1 MMQMP
6 DYIALLFMGI
16 IICVCVAFIIFIDF
30 SKIIYKIAHVKK
42 PKDYE
47 ENLKLIKS
55 PEYKRHKRRWIL
67 FFSLNAVIYAFAFF
81 VTFIISKNTLLAMFL
96 GMIFAACGFGIMSN
110 KERKELERIKAN
122 K

>member
-30 SKIIYKIAHVKK
+30 SKIIYKIVHVKK

-47 ENLKLIKS
+47 KNLKLIKS
-55 PEYKRHKRRWIL
+55 LEYKRHKRRWIL

-96 GMIFAACGFGIMSN
+96 GMIFAVCGFGIMSN

>member
-6 DYIALLFMGI
+6 DYIAMLFMGI

-30 SKIIYKIAHVKK
+30 SKIVYKIVHVAK

-47 ENLKLIKS
+47 KNLKLIKS
-55 PEYKRHKRRWIL
+55 PEYKRHKRRWIV

-96 GMIFAACGFGIMSN
+96 GMIFAVCGFGIMSN

>member
-1 MMQMP
+1 MP

-30 SKIIYKIAHVKK
+30 SKIIYKIVHVAK

-55 PEYKRHKRRWIL
+55 PEYKRHKRRWIV

-81 VTFIISKNTLLAMFL
+81 VAFIISKNTLLAMFL
-96 GMIFAACGFGIMSN
+96 GMIFAVCGFGIMSN

>member
-30 SKIIYKIAHVKK
+30 PKIIYKIAHVTK

-47 ENLKLIKS
+47 KNLKLIKS
-55 PEYKRHKRRWIL
+55 QEYKRHKRRWIV

-81 VTFIISKNTLLAMFL
+81 VTFIISKLNLCKSSDNSLFVNI
-96 GMIFAACGFGIMSN
+96 GMINHRPNITTI
-110 KERKELERIKAN
+110 ETIKR
-122 K
+122 

>member
-1 MMQMP
+1 MMRMP
-6 DYIALLFMGI
+6 DYIALLFIGI
-16 IICVCVAFIIFIDF
+16 IICVCVAFIMFIDF
-30 SKIIYKIAHVKK
+30 SKIIYKIVHIKK

-55 PEYKRHKRRWIL
+55 SEYKRHKRRWIL

-96 GMIFAACGFGIMSN
+96 GLIFAVCGFGIMSN
-110 KERKELERIKAN
+110 KERKELEKIKAN

>member
-1 MMQMP
+1 MMRMP
-6 DYIALLFMGI
+6 DYIALLFIGI
-16 IICVCVAFIIFIDF
+16 IICVCVAFIMFIDF
-30 SKIIYKIAHVKK
+30 SKIIYKIVHIKK

-55 PEYKRHKRRWIL
+55 SEYKRHKRRWIL

-110 KERKELERIKAN
+110 KERKELEKIKAN

>member
-30 SKIIYKIAHVKK
+30 SKIVYKIVHVAK

-47 ENLKLIKS
+47 KNLKLIKS
-55 PEYKRHKRRWIL
+55 PEYKRHKRRWIV

-96 GMIFAACGFGIMSN
+96 GMIFAVCGFGIMSN

>member
-1 MMQMP
+1 MMRMP

-16 IICVCVAFIIFIDF
+16 IICVCVAFIMFMDF
-30 SKIIYKIAHVKK
+30 SKIIYKIVHVAK

-55 PEYKRHKRRWIL
+55 SEYKRRWIL

-96 GMIFAACGFGIMSN
+96 GMIFAVCGFGIMSN

>member
-1 MMQMP
+1 MQMP

-30 SKIIYKIAHVKK
+30 SKIIYKIVHVTK

-55 PEYKRHKRRWIL
+55 PEYKRHKRRWIV